1 MELFEQLAAQGAMIE
16 RLTSDSRRC
25 APGSAFFAY
34 PGEKAD
40 GRAYI
45 GDALQRGASAV
56 VWEADGFTW
65 QPAWRRPNLAVREL
79 KQRAGELAAA
89 FYGEPSRELWICG
102 VTGTNGKTSCSHWIA
117 AALERAGEPS
127 AVMGTLGSGFPGAL
141 RDAGNTTPDALELQ
155 ATLKALR
162 AAGARTLAMEVS
174 SHGLVQG
181 RVNGVRFACALFTN
195 LSQDHLDY
203 HGTMRAYGEAK
214 ARLFQLPGLDAAVL
228 NLDDPF
234 GRELAQRLA
243 GRVRTIGYGLDA
255 AAGVPADE
263 FIRLEPSMRIVSTLG
278 QAPLATRQVGRFNLS
293 NLLGVL
299 GALAAHGIAFSQAVQ
314 LLADLPAVPGR
325 MERVGERPLVVVD
338 YAHTPDAIEKILA
351 ALRPLAAERGGRLAV
366 VFGAGGE
373 RDATKRPLMGAAAER
388 GADRVLITSDNPRSE
403 DPLRIIDAIAGGMA
417 RAAQREPD
425 RRRAIE
431 AAVLEA
437 APEDIV
443 LIAGKGH
450 ESYQETAGKREP
462 FSDQAVARAALA
474 LRGER

>member
-1 MELFEQLAAQGAMIE
+1 MELFEKLAAQGAMIE

-40 GRAYI
+40 GRTYI
-45 GDALQRGASAV
+45 GEALQRGASAV
-56 VWEADGFTW
+56 VWEAEGFTW
-65 QPAWRRPNLAVREL
+65 HPAWRLPNVAVRDL

-89 FYGEPSRELWICG
+89 FYGEPSHELWICG

-127 AVMGTLGSGFPGAL
+127 AVVGTLGSGFPGAL

-162 AAGARTLAMEVS
+162 GAGARALAMEVS

-181 RVNGVRFACALFTN
+181 RINGVRFACALFTN

-214 ARLFQLPGLDAAVL
+214 ARLFDVPGLDTAVL

-234 GRELAQRLA
+234 GRDLALRLA
-243 GRVRTIGYGLDA
+243 GRVRTIGYALDTA
-255 AAGVPADE
+255 PAIGVDE
-263 FIRLEPSMRIVSTLG
+263 FIGLEPSMRIVSTLG
-278 QAPLATRQVGRFNLS
+278 QAPLAARQVARFNLS

-299 GALAAHGIAFSQAVQ
+299 GALLAHGVAFSRAVR

-325 MERVGERPLVVVD
+325 MEQVSERPLVIVD
-338 YAHTPDAIEKILA
+338 YAHTPDAIEKVLA
-351 ALRPLAAERGGRLAV
+351 ALRPLAAERGGHLAV

-388 GADRVLITSDNPRSE
+388 GADRVLITSDNPRGE
-403 DPLRIIDAIAGGMA
+403 DPLRIIDAIARGMT
-417 RAAQREPD
+417 RAARREPD
-425 RRRAIE
+425 RQRAIE

-450 ESYQETAGKREP
+450 ESYQEIAGKREP

-474 LRGER
+474 LRGKR